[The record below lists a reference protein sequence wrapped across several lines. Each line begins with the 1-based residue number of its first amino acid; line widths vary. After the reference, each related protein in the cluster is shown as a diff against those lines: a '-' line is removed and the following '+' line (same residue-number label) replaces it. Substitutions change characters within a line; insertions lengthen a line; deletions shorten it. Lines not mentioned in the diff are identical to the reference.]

1 MSYLLRKISIAKW
14 EPNLTLQ
21 PENFTADAITG
32 CTRTSGNTL
41 SVWSSDSMNF
51 STEEVEKIVVALATT
66 MSAPDTVDLIW
77 LDEQWLNDNGVAI
90 DYDSEGDSK
99 FSEVNHLHRDLIAID
114 HRQLAV
120 VGQHIVEQYNANA
133 TLHYKRYSRPQ
144 LIALVNK
151 WLDREG
157 TFELED
163 LHEKWIKQL
172 EKIRV
177 TP

>member
-14 EPNLTLQ
+14 EPNFTLQ

-41 SVWSSDSMNF
+41 SVWASDSINF
-51 STEEVEKIVVALATT
+51 STEEVERIVVALATT

-77 LDEQWLNDNGVAI
+77 LNQDWLIKNGVEI
-90 DYDSEGDSK
+90 NYDAEGESK
-99 FSEVNHLHRDLIAID
+99 FNAVNSLHRDLIAID

-120 VGQHIVEQYNANA
+120 VGQHIVEQYKTNSE
-133 TLHYKRYSRPQ
+133 LHYKRYSRPQ
-144 LIALVNK
+144 LIALVYK
-151 WLDREG
+151 WLLKEG

-163 LHEKWIKQL
+163 LHEKWIKALQ
-172 EKIRV
+172 KIM